1 MKRIRLRVPCSTAN
15 FGSGFD
21 TLGAALSLWL
31 VVTAFKD
38 KHWTISTSCSDI
50 SVHYEENLITK
61 TASFLCRKYSVSLEP
76 LNILIEN
83 DIPLSRGLGSSGA
96 AIVAGLVLG
105 NYFGDLNLDS
115 SQLLG
120 IIAIKL
126 ITRLC
131 YHDRRTS

>member
-1 MKRIRLRVPCSTAN
+1 MKRIRIRVPCSTAN

-38 KHWTISTSCSDI
+38 SHWTIKTSCSNI
-50 SVHYEENLITK
+50 SLDYEENLITK
-61 TASFLCRKYSVSLEP
+61 TALFLCRKYSISLEP
-76 LNILIEN
+76 LNIMIEN
-83 DIPLSRGLGSSGA
+83 EIPLSRGLGSSGA
-96 AIVAGLVLG
+96 AIVAGLALG

-120 IIAIKL
+120 RIHKL
-126 ITRLC
+126 I
-131 YHDRRTS
+131 Y